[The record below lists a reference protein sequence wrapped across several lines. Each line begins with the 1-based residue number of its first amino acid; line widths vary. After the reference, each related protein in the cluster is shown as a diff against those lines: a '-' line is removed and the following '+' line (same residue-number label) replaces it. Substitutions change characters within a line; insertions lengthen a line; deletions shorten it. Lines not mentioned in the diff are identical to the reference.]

1 MNYTHILF
9 DLDGTLVDSLPGI
22 AYSVDYAFNATG
34 YARAALDLKALL
46 GPPIRSILKQ
56 LAVGAGESD
65 LDALVRAFRAS
76 YDSEGW
82 QRTAHFEG
90 ALEAL
95 EAFRG
100 AGKQMFIVTNK
111 PLDATT
117 RILRRLGTHA
127 FFREVATPDSR
138 SPAYVS
144 KSAILGDLV
153 ERYLIHASNS
163 LLVGDTLEDV
173 RAAAEVGMRAAI
185 MTHGYGGPEA
195 SGWKRFD
202 SFRDL
207 VAVCLSE
214 VQA

>member
-1 MNYTHILF
+1 MNYAHIFF

-22 AYSVDYAFNATG
+22 AYSVDCAFTATG
-34 YARAALDLKALL
+34 CARAALDLRTLL

-82 QRTAHFEG
+82 QRAAHFEG

-95 EAFRG
+95 AELRR

-127 FFREVATPDSR
+127 FFQEVVTPDSR

-144 KSAILGDLV
+144 KSAILRDLV
-153 ERYLIHASNS
+153 ERYLIRSSDS

-173 RAAAEVGMRAAI
+173 RAAAEVGMRAAV

-195 SGWKRFD
+195 SGWKKFD
-202 SFRDL
+202 SFREL

-214 VQA
+214 VQP